1 MKFDNFQVVNPQI
14 VPADRK
20 RELDRRYL
28 AFVYPNRDARGGL
41 EDLVA
46 TSDSYDDILAAVN
59 EARKTEFQAIWHV
72 YDSATGQIV
81 LKGSDP

>member
-1 MKFDNFQVVNPQI
+1 MRFDIFRAVNPQI

-46 TSDSYDDILAAVN
+46 TSDNYEEVIAAVDA
-59 EARKTEFQAIWHV
+59 ARKVEFEAVWHV
-72 YDSATGQIV
+72 YDRETGEIV
-81 LKGSDP
+81 SKGYD